1 MYEGG
6 SMAEVIS
13 DQKDIDFVLFDQ
25 LDVERLLKHKKY
37 SDFNKKMFKMVIS
50 EARNLA
56 IKEILPTYSECDEQG
71 VKFKNGE
78 VEVPHC
84 LKRVHKLLMEGE
96 WGALTA
102 DPEYGGQGLPH
113 TIFQATFDYMAG
125 ANYIAMMYV
134 ILGHGAGKM
143 IDLFGTDLQ
152 KELFLE
158 KLYSLKW
165 GGTMLLTESGAGSDL
180 GALET
185 SAEKLEDGT
194 YSISGS
200 KIFISNGEQN
210 LTDNII
216 HPVLARV
223 KGAPAGTKGI
233 SLFIVPKIWVNDDG
247 SFGDNNDVI
256 CTGVEK
262 KLGLHGSP
270 TCSISLG
277 SRGKCRGILLGQENQ
292 GMPIMFHMMNGVR
305 LEVGTQAYS
314 HASCA
319 YLYALDYAKTRL
331 QGKSM
336 DKSSG
341 AKISQVPIIEH
352 PDVRRMLLKMKS
364 YVEGLR
370 SLAFFTAFCFDM
382 IECTDS
388 KDEKE
393 HYSSLVEI
401 LTPIVKAYSS
411 DRGFEV
417 CAEGMQVFGGYGY
430 TKEYPLE
437 QLLRDSKITSIYEGS
452 NGIQAT
458 DFLFRKV
465 GGENGIMLDALVLEI
480 KKRIDYSKENDI
492 LKDLA
497 EKLEKTLSKLEPIL
511 RDSAKSVETS
521 EFKSAFAVAS
531 PLLDATGDVVMAW
544 QLLWRAQ
551 IAEQKLADSSKG
563 KNIDFYNGK
572 IMAAK
577 FFIETILPIANGKL
591 DGIVVYD
598 NPAVQIDEK
607 SF

>member
-1 MYEGG
+1 
-6 SMAEVIS
+6 MAEVIS
-13 DQKDIDFVLFDQ
+13 DQKDIDFILFEQ
-25 LDVERLLKHKKY
+25 LNVERFLKHKKY
-37 SDFNKKMFKMVIS
+37 SDFNKKMFKMVIN

-56 IKEILPTYSECDEQG
+56 IKEILPTYTECDREG
-71 VKFKNGE
+71 VKFENGK
-78 VEVPHC
+78 VEVPQC

-152 KELFLE
+152 KDLFLE
-158 KLYSLKW
+158 NLYSLKW

-194 YSISGS
+194 YSIVGS
-200 KIFISNGEQN
+200 KIFISNGEHN
-210 LTDNII
+210 LTENII

-223 KGAPAGTKGI
+223 KGAPGGTKGI

-247 SFGDNNDVI
+247 TFGENNDVT
-256 CTGVEK
+256 CTGVEE

-277 SRGKCRGILLGQENQ
+277 SRGKCRGILLGKENQ
-292 GMPIMFHMMNGVR
+292 GMQIMFHMMNGVR

-319 YLYALDYAKTRL
+319 YLYALEYAKTRL

-336 DKSSG
+336 DKSAM
-341 AKISQVPIIEH
+341 AKASQIPIIEH

-382 IECTDS
+382 VQCSDKE
-388 KDEKE
+388 DERS
-393 HYSSLVEI
+393 HHANLVEI
-401 LTPIVKAYSS
+401 LTPIVKSYSS
-411 DRGFEV
+411 ERGFEV
-417 CAEGMQVFGGYGY
+417 CSEGMQVFGGYGY
-430 TKEYPLE
+430 TKEYPME

-465 GGENGIMLDALVLEI
+465 GGQGGVMLDALVIEI
-480 KKRIDYSKENDI
+480 KKRIDYSKDNNVFVNLAENLENI
-492 LKDLA
+492 L
-497 EKLEKTLSKLEPIL
+497 EKLELTLIN
-511 RDSAKSVETS
+511 SAQSVKTS
-521 EFKSAFAVAS
+521 EYKSAFAVAS
-531 PLLDATGDVVMAW
+531 PLLDVTGDVVMAW

-551 IAEQKLADSSKG
+551 IADAKLAGNNGG

-577 FFIETILPIANGKL
+577 FFIKTILPVATGKL
-591 DGIVVYD
+591 DGIVINE
-598 NPAVQIDEK
+598 NPAATINEK

>member
-1 MYEGG
+1 MVD
-6 SMAEVIS
+6 VIA
-13 DQKDIDFVLFDQ
+13 DQKDIDFVLYEQ
-25 LDVERLLKHKKY
+25 LNVERFLKHKKY

-56 IKEILPTYSECDEQG
+56 IKEILPTYTECDQEG
-71 VKFKNGE
+71 LKFENGK
-78 VEVPHC
+78 VEVPKC

-113 TIFQATFDYMAG
+113 TIFQATFDYMIG
-125 ANYIAMMYV
+125 ANYVAMMYV

-143 IDLFGTDLQ
+143 IDRFGTESQ

-158 KLYSLKW
+158 KLYSLQW
-165 GGTMLLTESGAGSDL
+165 GGTMLLTEPGAGSDL

-185 SAEKLEDGT
+185 SAEKLEDDT
-194 YSISGS
+194 YSIVGN

-210 LTDNII
+210 LTENII
-216 HPVLARV
+216 HPVLARI

-233 SLFIVPKIWVNDDG
+233 SLFIVPKIWVNGDG
-247 SFGDNNDVI
+247 TFGESNDVV
-256 CTGVEK
+256 CTGVEE

-277 SRGKCRGILLGQENQ
+277 SKGKCRGILLGKENQ
-292 GMPIMFHMMNGVR
+292 GMQIMFHMMNGVR

-319 YLYALDYAKTRL
+319 YLYALEYAKTRL

-336 DKSSG
+336 DKSSDV
-341 AKISQVPIIEH
+341 KVSQVPIIEH

-382 IECTDS
+382 IECS
-388 KDEKE
+388 ENEDEKS
-393 HYSSLVEI
+393 HYSNLVEI

-411 DRGFEV
+411 DRGFEI

-430 TKEYPLE
+430 TREYPME
-437 QLLRDSKITSIYEGS
+437 QLLRDCKIASIYEGS

-465 GGENGIMLDALVLEI
+465 GGQNGIMLEAFVLEI
-480 KKRIDYSKENDI
+480 KKRIDYSKENNI
-492 LKDLA
+492 FVDLA
-497 EKLEKTLSKLEPIL
+497 ETLEKVLKKLENKL
-511 RDSAKSVETS
+511 RDSAQSVKTS
-521 EFKSAFAVAS
+521 EYKSAFAVAS
-531 PLLDATGDVVMAW
+531 PLLDVTGDIVMAW
-544 QLLWRAQ
+544 HLLWRAQ
-551 IAEQKLADSSKG
+551 IADAKLAG
-563 KNIDFYNGK
+563 NNGGENVDFYNGK

-577 FFIETILPIANGKL
+577 FFIKTILPVATGKL
-591 DGIVVYD
+591 DGIVINE
-598 NPAVQIDEK
+598 NPAATINEK